1 MAAPDRTQ
9 PALGV
14 SAPGGTSPAA
24 TSIIVPSTL
33 ARIAGLG
40 SVFGK
45 GLRDSRRSTLIIGGL
60 LGVLV
65 LITGSQ
71 IAIEYDTAIERAALA
86 GQMAALPAVF
96 QGLLGEPL
104 RIDTL
109 GGFLSWRVFGFI
121 PVMVGIWSIVA
132 LSGTLAGELA
142 RGSLDVVAGG
152 PLGRRALALQK
163 LGSHLAA
170 LALAV
175 LIMAVL
181 TAAAIAAFG
190 TLPDDPVGL
199 DAIFGQSAWV
209 FIATLAPGAAA
220 FAVAPFL
227 GRGGAI
233 GIGSLVLFVSFI
245 VNGYADLV
253 PAFDSIRG
261 LSYFDLTAG
270 HRPLAGAW
278 DWGSIGLLSAIVA
291 AVLGLGVVA
300 FERRDLLVPSGG
312 RQIVPRLDLWIT
324 GPFTRS
330 FGERFPAALI
340 WGAALAAYGVLLAT
354 SADEFVAQLSQIPQ
368 VVDMIARFF
377 PDADILS
384 VGGFLQLAYFSEAI
398 ILFGLAAALF
408 VGGWASDE
416 GERRIEM
423 ILGAPVSRVAWALKS
438 GLGVMAAIA
447 VMTLLAALGIVLGGA
462 IQGESGF
469 GLALGVSVLGAYAMA
484 VAAIG
489 LAVGGLVRP
498 GLAAIVVIALSIGF
512 YLLDLLGTIL
522 RLPEAILNLSLN
534 QHLGEPML
542 GVFDGFGLL
551 ICAVLVVGGLGL
563 SAFGMARRDVGR

>member
-1 MAAPDRTQ
+1 MAAPDRG
-9 PALGV
+9 PAGAAV
-14 SAPGGTSPAA
+14 ASGPA
-24 TSIIVPSTL
+24 SIIAPSTY

-45 GLRDSRRSTLIIGGL
+45 GLRDSRRAALIIGGL
-60 LGVLV
+60 LGVLI
-65 LITGSQ
+65 LITASQ

-86 GQMAALPAVF
+86 AQMSALPAVF
-96 QGLLGEPL
+96 QGMLGEPL
-104 RIDTL
+104 RVDTL
-109 GGFLSWRVFGFI
+109 GGFLSWRTFAFI
-121 PVMVGIWSIVA
+121 PVLVGIWSIVV

-142 RGSLDVVAGG
+142 RGSLDVLAGG
-152 PLGRRALALQK
+152 PLSRRSLAIQK
-163 LGSHLAA
+163 VGSHLAA
-170 LALAV
+170 LAIAV
-175 LIMAVL
+175 LILAVV
-181 TAAAIAAFG
+181 TAVSMAAFG
-190 TLPDDPVGL
+190 TLPIDPVGL
-199 DAIFGQSAWV
+199 DAIVGQSAWV

-233 GIGSLVLFVSFI
+233 GVGALVLFVSFI

-253 PAFDSIRG
+253 PAFDAIRG

-278 DWGSIGLLSAIVA
+278 DWGSIGLLTAIVA
-291 AVLGLGVVA
+291 IVLAIGVVA

-312 RQIVPRLDLWIT
+312 RRIVPRLDLWIT

-368 VVDMIARFF
+368 VVDMIARLF

-416 GERRIEM
+416 SERRIEM
-423 ILGAPVSRVAWALKS
+423 ILGAPLSRVAWALKS
-438 GLGVMAAIA
+438 GLGVMVAIA
-447 VMTLLAALGIVLGGA
+447 VMTLLAALGVIVGGA
-462 IQGESGF
+462 IQGDPGPN
-469 GLALGVSVLGAYAMA
+469 LVLGVAVLGVYAMA
-484 VAAIG
+484 VAAAG

-498 GLAAIVVIALSIGF
+498 GLAAIVVVGLTIGF
-512 YLLDLLGTIL
+512 YLLDLFGEIL
-522 RLPEAILNLSLN
+522 RLPEAILKLSLN
-534 QHLGEPML
+534 QHLGQPML
-542 GVFDGFGLL
+542 GQFDGLGLA
-551 ICAVLVVGGLGL
+551 ICAVMVVGGLGL
-563 SAFGMARRDVGR
+563 SAYGIGRRDMGR